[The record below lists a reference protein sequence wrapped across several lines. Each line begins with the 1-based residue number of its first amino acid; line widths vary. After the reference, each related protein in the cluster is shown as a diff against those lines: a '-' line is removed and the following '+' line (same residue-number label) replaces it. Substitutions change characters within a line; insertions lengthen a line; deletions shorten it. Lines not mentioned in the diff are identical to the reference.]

1 MLDLYLNIKNY
12 REKSGMSQEELAK
25 LVGYKN
31 RTSIAKIE
39 AGKIDL
45 PLSKIELFADAL
57 GVTPTELMGETWENE
72 ILDNARLDITN
83 YFGGDAYEIAKFQEA
98 EQMDAQQVQSDT
110 LVKHF
115 NGDESTFAK
124 SSLTPKDKRDISKT
138 VNELMEKL
146 DSNDGAPLFYDGEE
160 MDEQTKLLFRNQLNS
175 LVTTVKEINKV
186 KYNPNKNKGEK

>member
-83 YFGGDAYEIAKFQEA
+83 YFGGGMPMKSLNFKR
-98 EQMDAQQVQSDT
+98 QS
-110 LVKHF
+110 
-115 NGDESTFAK
+115 EW
-124 SSLTPKDKRDISKT
+124 
-138 VNELMEKL
+138 M
-146 DSNDGAPLFYDGEE
+146 
-160 MDEQTKLLFRNQLNS
+160 LN
-175 LVTTVKEINKV
+175 
-186 KYNPNKNKGEK
+186 KYNQIL